1 MVELKMSNQS
11 KKNTNQLHI
20 SIDDII
26 SGAIE
31 NAEARRN
38 VSNEE
43 MDGINGGLPSGG
55 ATTGAR
61 PVKPP
66 VVITMGKIKTDDNY
80 C

>member
-1 MVELKMSNQS
+1 VELKMSNQS
-11 KKNTNQLHI
+11 QKNTNQLHI

-26 SGAIE
+26 SSAVE
-31 NAEARRN
+31 NAETRRN
-38 VSNEE
+38 VFNEE
-43 MDGINGGLPSGG
+43 MDGINGGMPSGG

-66 VVITMGKIKTDDNY
+66 VVITMGIIKTNDNY